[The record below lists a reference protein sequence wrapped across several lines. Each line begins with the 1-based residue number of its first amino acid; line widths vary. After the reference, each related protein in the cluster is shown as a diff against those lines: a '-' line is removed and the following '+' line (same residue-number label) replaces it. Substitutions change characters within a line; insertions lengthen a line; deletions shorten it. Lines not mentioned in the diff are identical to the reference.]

1 MFCSNQKFELCG
13 NKRDEKVLK
22 DTMSLICG
30 GFDFKP
36 RCYNIKKDGF
46 LYFYKYL
53 PSDKNEVIEI
63 CEEDRNME
71 YYLKIIELY
80 FSSYKYKHT
89 LKNHVFNEFFNA
101 DGSSQEG
108 WELFLDNKGLNTF
121 IVIKPYWCFYH
132 K

>member
-1 MFCSNQKFELCG
+1 MFCSNQKIELCG
-13 NKRDEKVLK
+13 NKRDEKALNSAI
-22 DTMSLICG
+22 SLICN

-36 RCYNIKKDGF
+36 KYYSIKSDGF
-46 LYFYKYL
+46 LYFYKFS
-53 PSDKNEVIEI
+53 PDNDDAIEI
-63 CEEDRNME
+63 CEEDRNLE
-71 YYLKIIELY
+71 YYINIIGLY
-80 FSSYKYKHT
+80 FSSYKYKYT

-108 WELFLDNKGLNTF
+108 WEIILDNKSLNSK